1 MSTSP
6 PDDRRTPDDLTE
18 YERDQFPH
26 GIPESQPRYPEGGA
40 DTARSALT
48 LRLVLATFGLVIC
61 AVFAVLALL
70 AEVPLVFPIALA
82 VANRLNVDQFAAT
95 YTVYPSLSGSLSEAA
110 RQLHEIAD

>member
-61 AVFAVLALL
+61 AVFAVLAFL
-70 AEVPLVFPIALA
+70 ADVPLVFPIALA
-82 VANRLNVDQFAAT
+82 VLALIALVDLM
-95 YTVYPSLSGSLSEAA
+95 VVA
-110 RQLHEIAD
+110 RRKLRGEPG